1 MDEFG
6 LERKGMWAVWKN
18 LGKDFFRHNWLLYLI
33 ILSVFFLG
41 ACLGVYTVNTL
52 PAEQITEIHSFL
64 NSFLD
69 HVTSVS
75 TINSTQAVRAVMY
88 ENIIVIGAVY
98 ILGLTFVGI
107 PFIFVLVL
115 LRGFLFGF
123 VLACL
128 TKTLTWPGLFLAF
141 VSILPQNLLYIPSL
155 VIGVAASVSFA
166 FFTVRQSRGY
176 KTGLWRCLTGYTM
189 IMIVVMAITLGAG
202 LIEVYFSPW
211 LARIA
216 SGLIQMAAAN

>member
-18 LGKDFFRHNWLLYLI
+18 HGKAFLKKNWLLYLI

-41 ACLGVYTVNTL
+41 ACLGIYTVSKL
-52 PAEQITEIHSFL
+52 PSQQIMEIHNFL
-64 NSFLD
+64 NSFLN
-69 HVTSVS
+69 HVTNVS
-75 TINSTQAVRAVMY
+75 AIDSSQAVRAVMY

-107 PFIFVLVL
+107 PFIFILVL

-123 VLACL
+123 ALACL

-141 VSILPQNLLYIPSL
+141 ISILPQNLLYIPSL
-155 VIGVAASVSFA
+155 VAGVAASVSFA
-166 FFTVRQSRGY
+166 FFTIRQNHSY

-189 IMIVVMAITLGAG
+189 IMLAVMAITLGAG

-211 LARIA
+211 LARLA
-216 SGLIQMAAAN
+216 SGLIQMATAN